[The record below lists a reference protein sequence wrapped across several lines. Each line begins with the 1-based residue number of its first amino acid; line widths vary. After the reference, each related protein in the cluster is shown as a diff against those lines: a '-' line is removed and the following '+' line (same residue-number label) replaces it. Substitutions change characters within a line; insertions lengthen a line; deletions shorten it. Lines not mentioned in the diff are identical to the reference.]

1 MYPDHETTLL
11 PEYRAPRPRASR
23 ARAEADVRVRGMSCL
38 HALSEMLRQLYAA
51 RQSRAADVLMDRC
64 SREAL
69 EQLLG
74 ESSAFLGSRVR
85 YAVVDRLRHRKPHL
99 DDSAL
104 PTIRAIASVLNAWLH
119 DGRRL
124 AIRAVLRE
132 MGDDELKELAALPEL
147 NDEVATMTGDFAG
160 GNAP

>member
-1 MYPDHETTLL
+1 MYPDHDTTLP

-23 ARAEADVRVRGMSCL
+23 ARAEVDARACGMSCMN
-38 HALSEMLRQLYAA
+38 ALAEMLRQLFQA

-69 EQLLG
+69 EKLLR

-85 YAVVDRLRHRKPHL
+85 YAVEDRLRHRKPQL
-99 DDSAL
+99 DDTSL

-124 AIRAVLRE
+124 AIRSVLRE
-132 MGDDELKELAALPEL
+132 LSEEELKELAALPEL
-147 NDEVATMTGDFAG
+147 NDEVATMIGDFAG
-160 GNAP
+160 GDAP

>member
-1 MYPDHETTLL
+1 MYPDHDSISL

-23 ARAEADVRVRGMSCL
+23 ARAEVDARVGRMSCL
-38 HALSEMLRQLYAA
+38 HALAEMLRQLYAA
-51 RQSRAADVLMDRC
+51 RQNKLAEALLDRC
-64 SREAL
+64 SRETL

-74 ESSAFLGSRVR
+74 ESSAFLGGRVR
-85 YAVVDRLRHRKPHL
+85 YAVDDRLKHRK
-99 DDSAL
+99 AGQEETTL
-104 PTIRAIASVLNAWLH
+104 PTIRAITSVLNAWLH

-132 MGDDELKELAALPEL
+132 LCDDELRELAALPEL
-147 NDEVATMTGDFAG
+147 NDEVASMTGDFAG

>member
-1 MYPDHETTLL
+1 MYPDHDITLP
-11 PEYRAPRPRASR
+11 PEYRAPRPRSSR
-23 ARAEADVRVRGMSCL
+23 ARAEVDARTCGMSCMN
-38 HALSEMLRQLYAA
+38 ALAEMLRQLFQA
-51 RQSRAADVLMDRC
+51 RQGRAADVLMDRC

-69 EQLLG
+69 EKLLR

-85 YAVVDRLRHRKPHL
+85 YAVEDRLRHRKPQL
-99 DDSAL
+99 DDTSL

-124 AIRAVLRE
+124 AIRSVLRE
-132 MGDDELKELAALPEL
+132 LSEEELKELAALPEL
-147 NDEVATMTGDFAG
+147 NDEVATMIGDFAG

>member
-1 MYPDHETTLL
+1 MYPDHDTTLL

-23 ARAEADVRVRGMSCL
+23 ARAEVDARTCGMTCMN
-38 HALSEMLRQLYAA
+38 ALAEMLRQLFAA
-51 RQSRAADVLMDRC
+51 RQSRAADTLMDRC

-69 EQLLG
+69 EKLLS
-74 ESSAFLGSRVR
+74 ESSAFMGARVR
-85 YAVVDRLRHRKPHL
+85 YAVEDRLRHRKPQL
-99 DDSAL
+99 DDTAL

-119 DGRRL
+119 DGRRM
-124 AIRAVLRE
+124 AIRAVLCE
-132 MGDDELKELAALPEL
+132 LSDEELKELSTLPEL

>member
-1 MYPDHETTLL
+1 
-11 PEYRAPRPRASR
+11 
-23 ARAEADVRVRGMSCL
+23 MS
-38 HALSEMLRQLYAA
+38 ALAEMLRQLFAA
-51 RQSRAADVLMDRC
+51 RQSRAADTLMDRC

-69 EQLLG
+69 EKLLS
-74 ESSAFLGSRVR
+74 ESSAFMGARVR
-85 YAVVDRLRHRKPHL
+85 YAVEDRLRHRKPQL
-99 DDSAL
+99 DDTAL

-119 DGRRL
+119 DGRRM

-132 MGDDELKELAALPEL
+132 LSDEELKELSTLPEL

>member
-1 MYPDHETTLL
+1 MYPDHDLAPL
-11 PEYRAPRPRASR
+11 PEYRAPRPRHSRSR
-23 ARAEADVRVRGMSCL
+23 AEVDARTCGMSCM
-38 HALSEMLRQLYAA
+38 HALAEMLRQLYTA
-51 RQSRAADVLMDRC
+51 RQGRAAETLMDRC

-69 EQLLG
+69 EKLVR
-74 ESSAFLGSRVR
+74 ESSAFLGSRVL
-85 YAVVDRLRHRKPHL
+85 YAVEDRLRHRKPHL
-99 DDSAL
+99 DDTSL

-132 MGDDELKELAALPEL
+132 LSDDELKELAALPEL

>member
-1 MYPDHETTLL
+1 MYPDHDSTSL

-23 ARAEADVRVRGMSCL
+23 ARAEVDARVGRMSCL
-38 HALSEMLRQLYAA
+38 HALAEMLRQLYAA
-51 RQSRAADVLMDRC
+51 RQNKLAEALLDRC
-64 SREAL
+64 SRETL

-74 ESSAFLGSRVR
+74 ESSAFLGGRVR
-85 YAVVDRLRHRKPHL
+85 YAVDDRLRHRKVIQE
-99 DDSAL
+99 DTAL

-132 MGDDELKELAALPEL
+132 LCDDELRELASLPEL
-147 NDEVATMTGDFAG
+147 NDEVATMIGDFS
-160 GNAP
+160 

>member
-1 MYPDHETTLL
+1 MYPDHDSTSL

-23 ARAEADVRVRGMSCL
+23 ARAEVDARVGRMSCL
-38 HALSEMLRQLYAA
+38 HALAEMLRQLYAA
-51 RQSRAADVLMDRC
+51 RQNKLAEVLLDRC
-64 SREAL
+64 SRETL

-74 ESSAFLGSRVR
+74 ESSAFLGGRVR
-85 YAVVDRLRHRKPHL
+85 YAVDDRLKHRK
-99 DDSAL
+99 AGQEETTL

-132 MGDDELKELAALPEL
+132 LCDDELRELAALPEL
-147 NDEVATMTGDFAG
+147 NDEVASMTGDFS
-160 GNAP
+160 

>member
-1 MYPDHETTLL
+1 MTPGHDFDSPPAYH
-11 PEYRAPRPRASR
+11 ASRPRTSR
-23 ARAEADVRVRGMSCL
+23 ARAAADARICGMTCM
-38 HALSEMLRQLYAA
+38 HALAEMLRQLYAA
-51 RQSRAADVLMDRC
+51 RQGRAAEVLMDRC

-69 EQLLG
+69 EKLVR
-74 ESSAFLGSRVR
+74 ESSAFLGSRVL
-85 YAVVDRLRHRKPHL
+85 YAVEDRLRHRKPQL
-99 DDSAL
+99 DDAAL

-132 MGDDELKELAALPEL
+132 LSEDELRELASLPEL